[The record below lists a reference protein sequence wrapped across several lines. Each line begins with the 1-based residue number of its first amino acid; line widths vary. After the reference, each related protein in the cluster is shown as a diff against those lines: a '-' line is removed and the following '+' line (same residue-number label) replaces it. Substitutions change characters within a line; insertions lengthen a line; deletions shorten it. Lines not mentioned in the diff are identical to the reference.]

1 MLGIK
6 GQFALASNAGQLKS
20 QLTRRDEEL
29 TS

>member
-6 GQFALASNAGQLKS
+6 GQFALAFNDCQLKS